1 MSLGEKASI
10 RELLAAQLSL
20 AASVGSQLG
29 IVSEQYRKLRAG
41 QPVELSAAQLRG
53 FVAECDRPGCD
64 LDAHDR
70 WLLVGAN
77 ELQPIT
83 EA

>member
-1 MSLGEKASI
+1 MSLGTPASV
-10 RELLAAQLSL
+10 RELLVSQLSL

-29 IVSEQYRKLRAG
+29 IANEQLARLRRG
-41 QPVELSAAQLRG
+41 QPVELSSAQLRG

-64 LDAHDR
+64 LDQHDR

-77 ELQPIT
+77 ELQPIAD
-83 EA
+83 E